1 LEESAAQPGG
11 SWPHYYDSLRLFSP
25 ARFSSLPGLRFPGD
39 PERYPARDEV
49 IAYLRDYARHFQLP
63 IVTDT
68 RGARI
73 ARENGLFVV
82 QTENGQVFQARG
94 LIAAT
99 GSFHRP
105 HLPTIPGQ
113 ELFGGTI
120 LHSSAYQNPMPFRG
134 QRIVVVG
141 AGNSAIQIAT
151 ELAQV
156 ADVSLATR
164 APVRFVNQRPY
175 GRDVHFW
182 WWLTRLDRR
191 PIDSPLAQWLE
202 HRAKD
207 TGRHWQPG
215 VLHSCRCSRAL
226 PRTALPGT
234 MAGLRKWI
242 R

>member
-1 LEESAAQPGG
+1 
-11 SWPHYYDSLRLFSP
+11 
-25 ARFSSLPGLRFPGD
+25 
-39 PERYPARDEV
+39 V

-63 IVTDT
+63 IVTNT
-68 RGARI
+68 RVARV

-82 QTENGQVFQARG
+82 QTENGQVFQARS

-120 LHSSAYQNPMPFRG
+120 LHSYAYQNPMPFRG

-156 ADVSLATR
+156 GDVSLAKHT
-164 APVRFVNQRPY
+164 A
-175 GRDVHFW
+175 W
-182 WWLTRLDRR
+182 W
-191 PIDSPLAQWLE
+191 Q
-202 HRAKD
+202 
-207 TGRHWQPG
+207 
-215 VLHSCRCSRAL
+215 
-226 PRTALPGT
+226 
-234 MAGLRKWI
+234 
-242 R
+242 